1 MVLRFEP
8 QKDRTHHTHT
18 HKYKIYTHIFIFLHK
33 PMIYHE
39 ISDLDVTNFYILT
52 RLFWVDLPI
61 STPRCPGLRL
71 GELAQHSWGSVWAT
85 RVQDSSLRQGGL
97 PWGNGGF
104 YHCLS
109 YLVHKFVCLFV
120 GVYML
125 RFSTFQYVSCFLF
138 FLGVSPG

>member
-39 ISDLDVTNFYILT
+39 ISDLDVTNFYILIT
-52 RLFWVDLPI
+52 RLFWVDLHI

-85 RVQDSSLRQGGL
+85 RVQDSMRQGGYH
-97 PWGNGGF
+97 GAMVGF
-104 YHCLS
+104 TIVCPTWFT
-109 YLVHKFVCLFV
+109 VFFVCLLGFICYV
-120 GVYML
+120 SV
-125 RFSTFQYVSCFLF
+125 RFSTFHVFCFF
-138 FLGVSPG
+138 WG